1 MENLFSKI
9 LFFLADQRRMSEIT
23 GHLIKIRLGDFGR
36 IKSKDSKEYAGGIY
50 SRLEAQIKASAQV
63 NARQINTE
71 KNARSKSRFG
81 QGRPT

>member
-1 MENLFSKI
+1 MKRHRLDWNNVATCW
-9 LFFLADQRRMSEIT
+9 FFL
-23 GHLIKIRLGDFGR
+23 FGCFFFFAFQ
-36 IKSKDSKEYAGGIY
+36 YAGGIY
-50 SRLEAQIKASAQV
+50 SRLEAQVKASAQV

>member
-1 MENLFSKI
+1 MLQ
-9 LFFLADQRRMSEIT
+9 LVGFFCLAVFFFFAFQ
-23 GHLIKIRLGDFGR
+23 
-36 IKSKDSKEYAGGIY
+36 YAGGIY
-50 SRLEAQIKASAQV
+50 SRLEAQVKASAQV